1 MEMTSLTVVQTKT
14 MYSVVAS
21 TMTNNVK
28 LLVVAFLADGLA
40 TRFLIVMTIV
50 TSLAMQ
56 QRFGVINAGFIF
68 TDARLKKTKISCI
81 DILLQTQ
88 QDAIT

>member
-1 MEMTSLTVVQTKT
+1 MEMTNLTVVQTKT
-14 MYSVVAS
+14 TYSVVAS
-21 TMTNNVK
+21 IRANNVK

-40 TRFLIVMTIV
+40 TRLLIVMTIV